1 MRDEADTTMTEPY
14 DPRKYRLRTFF
25 DAAAAFRR
33 READPREYLEECI
46 ATIEVR
52 EPAVRAFTV
61 TNLEVARAAADA
73 ASARYRARSPL
84 SPIDGI
90 PIGIKDLFETRDMP
104 VEMGSRLW
112 KGFRPFRDAA
122 HVHALREAGAV
133 IVGKTVTTEF
143 GMSHPGP
150 TTNPFDPGRTPGGS
164 SSGSAAAV
172 GARMLPAATGS
183 QVVGSI
189 IRPAGFC
196 GNFAMKPTF
205 GALNRGGGHSALS
218 QSHLG
223 VHAGSIED
231 CWAVMHAIH
240 RRAGGDPG
248 QPGLVGD
255 VEPHHPEKPATLIH
269 LRTGG
274 WDAADP
280 AAREAFG
287 SVVDLLAAY
296 GVRIVTRADDERV
309 EAFERVIADARPLT
323 EDICA
328 YELRW
333 PLGAYRHFS
342 PGALSPSITA
352 RLERGEAMSAEDY
365 RSCLDRRAAARDALN
380 LLRGA
385 GNALVTLSQPG
396 PAPAGLE
403 STGDPVFNAPA
414 SLTGAPA
421 VTLPVMVLDG
431 LPLGLQLIG
440 FPHDDTRLVGLARW
454 VESALADD

>member
-1 MRDEADTTMTEPY
+1 MHGEASTAMAELY
-14 DPRKYRLRTFF
+14 DPRTYRLRTFF

-46 ATIEVR
+46 ATIEAR
-52 EPAVRAFTV
+52 EPVLRAFTV
-61 TNLEVARAAADA
+61 TSPEVARAAADA
-73 ASARYRARSPL
+73 SSARYRARSPL

-90 PIGIKDLFETRDMP
+90 PIGVKDLFETRDMP
-104 VEMGSRLW
+104 VEMGSPIW
-112 KGFRPFRDAA
+112 KRFRPFRDAA
-122 HVHALREAGAV
+122 CVYALREAGAV

-150 TTNPFDPGRTPGGS
+150 TTNPFDPSRTPGGS

-172 GARMLPAATGS
+172 GACMLPAAIGS

-223 VHAGSIED
+223 MHAGSIED

-240 RRAGGDPG
+240 LRSGGDPG
-248 QPGLVGD
+248 QPGLIGD
-255 VEPHHPEKPATLIH
+255 ASPHPPMKPATL
-269 LRTGG
+269 LQVQTEG
-274 WDAADP
+274 WDHADP
-280 AAREAFG
+280 AAREPFK

-309 EAFERVIADARPLT
+309 EAFERTIADARPLT

-333 PLGAYRHFS
+333 PLGAYHRLS
-342 PGALSPSITA
+342 PDMLSPSITA

-385 GNALVTLSQPG
+385 GDALVTLSQPG
-396 PAPAGLE
+396 PAPVGLE

-421 VTLPVMVLDG
+421 VTLPVMVIDG
-431 LPLGLQLIG
+431 MPLGLQLIG
-440 FPHDDTRLVGLARW
+440 FPHDDARLVGLARW
-454 VESALADD
+454 IESALADD